1 MNHYASDLEALFN
14 QTFLTSHNTRL
25 VGGNDEPLYQPS
37 VCLNR
42 SQDSAEIRRQL
53 KLGRPDAREPLN
65 ATESHIYYREDFFA
79 SALHEVAHWCI
90 AGEQRR
96 KLIDYGY
103 WYEPDGRS
111 PSKQANFQIAEC
123 KPQALEWIFSIICRS
138 GFSVS
143 IDNLQSID
151 SLQSNDSLQA
161 IEASHNATPFATM
174 VQQTVLE
181 YCADGLPPRAQIFAL
196 ALQDFYRSDCMFELA
211 VEVPKA
217 MS

>member
-1 MNHYASDLEALFN
+1 MSHYASDLEALFN
-14 QTFLTSHNTRL
+14 QAFLTSHNTRL
-25 VGGNDEPLYQPS
+25 VGGGDEPLYQPS

-53 KLGRPDAREPLN
+53 KLGRPDAREYLN

-111 PSKQANFQIAEC
+111 PSKQADFQIAEC

-138 GFSVS
+138 DFSVS
-143 IDNLQSID
+143 IDNLQSI
-151 SLQSNDSLQA
+151 
-161 IEASHNATPFATM
+161 EAPHNAAPFVTM

-181 YCADGLPPRAQIFAL
+181 YCANGLPLRAQVFAI

>member
-14 QTFLTSHNTRL
+14 QGFLTSHNTRL
-25 VGGNDEPLYQPS
+25 VGGCDEPIYQPS
-37 VCLNR
+37 VCLDV
-42 SQDSAEIRRQL
+42 SQSPTLVGSNI
-53 KLGRPDAREPLN
+53 KLGCSDAREHLN
-65 ATESHIYYREDFFA
+65 VIESHICYREDFFA

-111 PSKQANFQIAEC
+111 PSQQADFQIAEC

-138 GFSVS
+138 DFSVS
-143 IDNLQSID
+143 LDNLQSI
-151 SLQSNDSLQA
+151 
-161 IEASHNATPFATM
+161 EAPHNAAPFLTM
-174 VQQTVLE
+174 VRQMVFE
-181 YCADGLPPRAQIFAL
+181 YCANGLPPRAQIFAL
-196 ALQDFYRSDCMFELA
+196 ALRNFYRSGCVFELA
-211 VEVPKA
+211 VEIPKA

>member
-1 MNHYASDLEALFN
+1 MSHSASDLEALFN
-14 QTFLTSHNTRL
+14 QAFLTSHNTRL
-25 VGGNDEPLYQPS
+25 VGGGDEPLYQPS

-53 KLGRPDAREPLN
+53 KLGRPDAREHLN

-111 PSKQANFQIAEC
+111 PSKQADFQIAEC

-138 GFSVS
+138 DFSVS
-143 IDNLQSID
+143 IDNLQSI
-151 SLQSNDSLQA
+151 
-161 IEASHNATPFATM
+161 EAPHNAAHFVTM

-181 YCADGLPPRAQIFAL
+181 YCANGLPLRAQVFAI

>member
-1 MNHYASDLEALFN
+1 MSHYASDLEALFN
-14 QTFLTSHNTRL
+14 HAFLTSHNTRL
-25 VGGNDEPLYQPS
+25 VGGGDEPLYQPS

-42 SQDSAEIRRQL
+42 SQDSAEIRSQL
-53 KLGRPDAREPLN
+53 KLGRPDAREHLN

-111 PSKQANFQIAEC
+111 PSRQADFQIAEC

-138 GFSVS
+138 DFSVS
-143 IDNLQSID
+143 LDNLQSND
-151 SLQSNDSLQA
+151 TLQSK
-161 IEASHNATPFATM
+161 EASRNTALFVTM

-181 YCADGLPPRAQIFAL
+181 YCASGLPLRAQVFAIT
-196 ALQDFYRSDCMFELA
+196 LQDFYRGDCMFELA